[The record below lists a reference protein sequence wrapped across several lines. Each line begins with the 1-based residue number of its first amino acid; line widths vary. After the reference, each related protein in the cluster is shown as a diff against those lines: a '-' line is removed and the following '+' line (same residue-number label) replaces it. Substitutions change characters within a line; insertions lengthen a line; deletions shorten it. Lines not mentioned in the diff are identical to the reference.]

1 MLIRKAT
8 PADIP
13 ALFEIRSSVRE
24 NRMSR
29 AELAAL
35 GITRATLADMLAG
48 DGRGWVAEASGQV
61 LAFAMANAA
70 QATVFAL
77 FVHPD
82 HEGRGLGRRLMAEAE
97 RWLFACGCAEIW
109 LVTDSNR
116 EVRANGFYRRLGWL
130 EGGMEEDGQVRF
142 IKRQPAVGLCAG
154 R

>member
-1 MLIRKAT
+1 MFIRKAT

-13 ALFEIRSSVRE
+13 ALFEIRTSVRE
-24 NRMSR
+24 NHLSL

-35 GITRATLADMLAG
+35 GITPATLADMLDG

-70 QATVFAL
+70 EATVFAPL
-77 FVHPD
+77 RPPRPRRPRPGPPADARSGALAVRARL
-82 HEGRGLGRRLMAEAE
+82 RGNLA
-97 RWLFACGCAEIW
+97 
-109 LVTDSNR
+109 SNR

-130 EGGMEEDGQVRF
+130 EGGVEEDGQVRF
-142 IKRQPAVGLCAG
+142 IKRRPAMGLSAG

>member
-1 MLIRKAT
+1 MLIREAT

-13 ALFEIRSSVRE
+13 TLFEIRSSVRE
-24 NRMSR
+24 NRMSL

-35 GITRATLADMLAG
+35 GITPATLADMLAG

-70 QATVFAL
+70 EATVFAL
-77 FVHPD
+77 FVRPA
-82 HEGRGLGRRLMAEAE
+82 HEGHGLGRRLMEEAE
-97 RWLFACGCAEIW
+97 RWLFARGCEEIW

-130 EGGMEEDGQVRF
+130 EGGEEEDGQVRF
-142 IKRQPAVGLCAG
+142 IKRQRAA
-154 R
+154 